1 MAQKVTVELEDDLDG
16 SPADETVR
24 FGFESTEYEI
34 DLGEKNARAFRAQLA
49 PFVEHARKRG
59 RGGRARGAT
68 RTAAGLQRS
77 AEVRAWAKDQGIAV
91 SARGRIQASV
101 MEQYQAAKGS

>member
-1 MAQKVTVELEDDLDG
+1 MAQRVTVELEDDPDG

-24 FGFESTEYEI
+24 FGFDGTEYEI
-34 DLGEKNARAFRAQLA
+34 DLIEKNARAFRAQLA

-59 RGGRARGAT
+59 GGPARRAT
-68 RTAAGLQRS
+68 RTVAGRQRS
-77 AEVRAWAKDQGIAV
+77 GEGRASAKDEGIAV
-91 SARGRIQASV
+91 SARGRISASV